1 MSAETVIARRRAE
14 QRALIQRASDFVEAI
29 PAEAGLIAA
38 AVFGSVARGD
48 FNLWSDI
55 DLLVI
60 VAGATERSLDR
71 PLVLGPPAPRVQ
83 AIVWTPEEFERAFAA
98 GNPIALEAVTAGVWL
113 AGEPPRT

>member
-29 PAEAGLIAA
+29 PGEAGLIAA

-60 VAGATERSLDR
+60 VAGATGRSLDR
-71 PLVLGPPAPRVQ
+71 PLALGPPVPRVQ
-83 AIVWTPEEFERAFAA
+83 AIVWTPDLEPQVRAAARPGRPRHRER
-98 GNPIALEAVTAGVWL
+98 P
-113 AGEPPRT
+113 